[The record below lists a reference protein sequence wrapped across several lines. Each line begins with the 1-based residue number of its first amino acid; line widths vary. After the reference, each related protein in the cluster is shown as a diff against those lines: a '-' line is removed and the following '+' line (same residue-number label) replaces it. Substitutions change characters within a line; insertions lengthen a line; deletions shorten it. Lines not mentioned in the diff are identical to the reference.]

1 MIKEHNTRYEECDV
15 SDLFVGYERMVGD
28 YQPIHKNMITILK
41 WLSGKKNIIAGVI
54 TTTSA
59 FLALKGVISPED
71 ATYINAIS
79 LLVFGS
85 ASVATQKFISNK

>member
-1 MIKEHNTRYEECDV
+1 MK
-15 SDLFVGYERMVGD
+15 S
-28 YQPIHKNMITILK
+28 ILK
-41 WLSGKKNIIAGVI
+41 LLEGKKSVIAGII

-59 FLALKGVISPED
+59 FLALKGIIGADV

-85 ASVATQKFISNK
+85 ASLATTAMYKGK

>member
-1 MIKEHNTRYEECDV
+1 MK
-15 SDLFVGYERMVGD
+15 S
-28 YQPIHKNMITILK
+28 ILK
-41 WLSGKKNIIAGVI
+41 FLEGKKSVIAGII

-59 FLALKGVISPED
+59 FLALKGIIGADV

-85 ASVATQKFISNK
+85 ASLATTAMYKGK